1 MSRSLAPPADPPA
14 TEAVATQP
22 DGIARLR
29 ILCAA
34 AMGTVLASY
43 ALLVPA
49 AAAVGWTAGDG
60 LSFDGAFA
68 AAIPLWLAA
77 HQIPLV
83 LAGQPFS
90 VLPLLPTAVLFA
102 VVALGAGW
110 ALRRLGGRFRHD
122 GGPVLVGTAGA
133 HAAVAVLG
141 SALLPR
147 AAEVAA
153 QPWAAMVGAGLLAG
167 SAALTGML
175 RSCGLP
181 PEWRAGPAW
190 LRVGMRAGALAL
202 AGLAAVASVLLVVA
216 LVTGA
221 HRIVAAYGV
230 LAPTFGD
237 GLGVTLLGLAYLPN
251 AAVGALS
258 WAVGA
263 GFTVGTATISPFDA
277 KPGVPSSFPLLAAL
291 PTGVPPL
298 WAPAVLALPVLLGM
312 LVGLSVRRALPVPAD
327 RIRATV
333 VAGLVAASGAT
344 LLALLAGGRLA
355 AGPYDPVRFPP
366 ELIAPATLLWIGGI
380 AAVVVI
386 LRRPVDDP
394 VYVEV
399 VDGDR
404 EPEADPEGPV
414 RVPAARDA
422 DRRRRRRRVGRAPTP
437 SEPRRS
443 GPGADDDPVDDPV
456 DDAGRRR
463 SRSTTGG
470 RRSGGR
476 RRGGRRLGRGPGG
489 RRPGCGRR
497 GGRRPSPDT
506 VPDPASAGRARRRSR
521 PPARRRL
528 FGRRRPDRTAEA
540 AGAEAP
546 PDRGRPGRGAG
557 GGGAGGARDRRPVAR
572 PRSLRGSPA
581 ARRSR
586 RATHGGAHGARGE
599 RGAGCTATGCAS
611 RALRRRTPCG
621 AGAPSVQGAAVASAV
636 RQPRRMRHRVA
647 GPAPL
652 RTATVAVV
660 NRGDGGR
667 PGVV

>member
-1 MSRSLAPPADPPA
+1 MSRSLAPPADLPA
-14 TEAVATQP
+14 ADPVPTQP
-22 DGIARLR
+22 DGVARLR

-216 LVTGA
+216 LVAGA
-221 HRIVAAYGV
+221 PRMVAAYGA
-230 LAPTFGD
+230 LAPSFGD

-291 PTGVPPL
+291 PTGVPPV
-298 WAPAVLALPVLLGM
+298 WAPAVLALPVLLGL
-312 LVGLSVRRALPVPAD
+312 LVGLSVRRALPLAAD

-366 ELIAPATLLWIGGI
+366 ELIAPATLLWIGGV

-394 VYVEV
+394 DYVEV

-404 EPEADPEGPV
+404 EPQADPEGPV
-414 RVPAARDA
+414 RVPAVRGADPDA
-422 DRRRRRRRVGRAPTP
+422 DHDGDPDADHDADPDDVADVAPAA
-437 SEPRRS
+437 R
-443 GPGADDDPVDDPV
+443 PGLSDDPADPDAVSDEREADGAVADVAEDDEDECRVDEGPV
-456 DDAGRRR
+456 DESPVADGAVAAGPPR
-463 SRSTTGG
+463 
-470 RRSGGR
+470 
-476 RRGGRRLGRGPGG
+476 
-489 RRPGCGRR
+489 
-497 GGRRPSPDT
+497 T
-506 VPDPASAGRARRRSR
+506 VPDPASAVAPDAVQS
-521 PPARRRL
+521 PARRRL
-528 FGRRRPDRTAEA
+528 FGRHRPDRA
-540 AGAEAP
+540 AEAP
-546 PDRGRPGRGAG
+546 APQ
-557 GGGAGGARDRRPVAR
+557 R
-572 PRSLRGSPA
+572 PRTVADLVAERAAEERA
-581 ARRSR
+581 AR
-586 RATHGGAHGARGE
+586 GIDAR
-599 RGAGCTATGCAS
+599 
-611 RALRRRTPCG
+611 
-621 AGAPSVQGAAVASAV
+621 
-636 RQPRRMRHRVA
+636 
-647 GPAPL
+647 
-652 RTATVAVV
+652 
-660 NRGDGGR
+660 
-667 PGVV
+667 

>member
-14 TEAVATQP
+14 TDAVATEP

-167 SAALTGML
+167 SAALIGML

-181 PEWRAGPAW
+181 PEWRAAPAW
-190 LRVGMRAGALAL
+190 LRVGIRAGALAL

-221 HRIVAAYGV
+221 HRVVAAYGV

-251 AAVGALS
+251 AAVGGLS

-291 PTGVPPL
+291 PTGVPPV
-298 WAPAVLALPVLLGM
+298 WAPAVLAFPVLLGT

-386 LRRPVDDP
+386 LRRPVDEA
-394 VYVEV
+394 YVEV
-399 VDGDR
+399 VDGDQ

-414 RVPAARDA
+414 RTPAVPDA
-422 DRRRRRRRVGRAPTP
+422 DPDGVAGVAQDARPDP
-437 SEPRRS
+437 SDDPADPAGGDDAVADEPVAA
-443 GPGADDDPVDDPV
+443 GEEDDGEEDDGAMAGDPVDHGPV
-456 DDAGRRR
+456 D
-463 SRSTTGG
+463 
-470 RRSGGR
+470 
-476 RRGGRRLGRGPGG
+476 RGPVASGAVAGG
-489 RRPGCGRR
+489 APRPRSDSA
-497 GGRRPSPDT
+497 PVTPDT
-506 VPDPASAGRARRRSR
+506 APS
-521 PPARRRL
+521 PARRKL

-540 AGAEAP
+540 LAP
-546 PDRGRPGRGAG
+546 K
-557 GGGAGGARDRRPVAR
+557 R
-572 PRSLRGSPA
+572 PRTVADLVAERA
-581 ARRSR
+581 AR
-586 RATHGGAHGARGE
+586 G
-599 RGAGCTATGCAS
+599 
-611 RALRRRTPCG
+611 PD
-621 AGAPSVQGAAVASAV
+621 AP
-636 RQPRRMRHRVA
+636 
-647 GPAPL
+647 
-652 RTATVAVV
+652 
-660 NRGDGGR
+660 
-667 PGVV
+667 

>member
-22 DGIARLR
+22 DGVARLR

-43 ALLVPA
+43 TLLVPA

-175 RSCGLP
+175 RCCGLP
-181 PEWRAGPAW
+181 PEWQAAPAW

-202 AGLAAVASVLLVVA
+202 TGLAAVASVLLVVA

-291 PTGVPPL
+291 PTGVPPV

-414 RVPAARDA
+414 RVPAVRRADHDA
-422 DRRRRRRRVGRAPTP
+422 DPDASDVADVAPDACADP
-437 SEPRRS
+437 SDDPADH
-443 GPGADDDPVDDPV
+443 GAVEGAVADERGTDDPVDDDLVDVDPMDRGAATREPV
-456 DDAGRRR
+456 GGGPANDDVVAGGPEGAGAAAGGAGR
-463 SRSTTGG
+463 S
-470 RRSGGR
+470 
-476 RRGGRRLGRGPGG
+476 
-489 RRPGCGRR
+489 
-497 GGRRPSPDT
+497 
-506 VPDPASAGRARRRSR
+506 VPDSVAVTPDAA
-521 PPARRRL
+521 PARRRP
-528 FGRRRPDRTAEA
+528 FGRRRPDRTADPAPPPRPRTVADLVAERERA
-540 AGAEAP
+540 ATERAARGAE
-546 PDRGRPGRGAG
+546 
-557 GGGAGGARDRRPVAR
+557 
-572 PRSLRGSPA
+572 
-581 ARRSR
+581 
-586 RATHGGAHGARGE
+586 
-599 RGAGCTATGCAS
+599 
-611 RALRRRTPCG
+611 
-621 AGAPSVQGAAVASAV
+621 
-636 RQPRRMRHRVA
+636 
-647 GPAPL
+647 
-652 RTATVAVV
+652 
-660 NRGDGGR
+660 DG
-667 PGVV
+667 

>member
-175 RSCGLP
+175 RCCGLP
-181 PEWRAGPAW
+181 PEWRAAPAW

-422 DRRRRRRRVGRAPTP
+422 DHDDDPDGDDVADVAPDARADP
-437 SEPRRS
+437 SDDPADD
-443 GPGADDDPVDDPV
+443 GAVDDPVADAPGDDDPVDDDAEDDDPWTRRGAADGGRRPAD
-456 DDAGRRR
+456 DDAVADGPERCRTRRRRSPPVPDSVAVTPDAAPRAGGCSADAGRTAPPKRRRRRARALSPTSSRSGRRR
-463 SRSTTGG
+463 SG
-470 RRSGGR
+470 RR
-476 RRGGRRLGRGPGG
+476 
-489 RRPGCGRR
+489 
-497 GGRRPSPDT
+497 
-506 VPDPASAGRARRRSR
+506 
-521 PPARRRL
+521 
-528 FGRRRPDRTAEA
+528 
-540 AGAEAP
+540 
-546 PDRGRPGRGAG
+546 
-557 GGGAGGARDRRPVAR
+557 
-572 PRSLRGSPA
+572 
-581 ARRSR
+581 
-586 RATHGGAHGARGE
+586 
-599 RGAGCTATGCAS
+599 
-611 RALRRRTPCG
+611 
-621 AGAPSVQGAAVASAV
+621 
-636 RQPRRMRHRVA
+636 A
-647 GPAPL
+647 GPT
-652 RTATVAVV
+652 R
-660 NRGDGGR
+660 R
-667 PGVV
+667 

>member
-1 MSRSLAPPADPPA
+1 MSRSLAPPNDLPAADSGSA
-14 TEAVATQP
+14 QP
-22 DGIARLR
+22 DSVVRLR
-29 ILCAA
+29 VLCAA

-43 ALLVPA
+43 TLLVPA

-83 LAGQPFS
+83 LSGQPFS

-110 ALRRLGGRFRHD
+110 ALRRLGGRLRHD
-122 GGPVLVGTAGA
+122 GGPVLVGIAGA

-181 PEWRAGPAW
+181 PEWRTGPAW
-190 LRVGMRAGALAL
+190 LRVGMRGGALAL
-202 AGLAAVASVLLVVA
+202 AGLTAVASVLLVVA
-216 LVTGA
+216 LVT
-221 HRIVAAYGV
+221 AAPRMVTAYRA

-263 GFTVGTATISPFDA
+263 GFSVGTATMSPFDA
-277 KPGVPSSFPLLAAL
+277 RPGVPSSFPLLAAL
-291 PTGVPPL
+291 PTGVPPV
-298 WAPAVLALPVLLGM
+298 WAPAVLALPVIVGL

-366 ELIAPATLLWIGGI
+366 ELVAPATLLWIGGV
-380 AAVVVI
+380 AAVVAI
-386 LRRPVDDP
+386 LRRPDENP
-394 VYVEV
+394 EYAEV
-399 VDGDR
+399 VDEGGRPPAEETAEETAESAADHA
-404 EPEADPEGPV
+404 EDEVEAEEQ
-414 RVPAARDA
+414 A
-422 DRRRRRRRVGRAPTP
+422 DESA
-437 SEPRRS
+437 
-443 GPGADDDPVDDPV
+443 DPVDDDELDTPAADDLDDEDDPDDEDDDTERPAAEHDAPPV
-456 DDAGRRR
+456 EAVDVDPPPAPIVPPPRRKVFRRRAAEPPAPKRPRTVADLVAERAAADRAAREDDAR
-463 SRSTTGG
+463 
-470 RRSGGR
+470 
-476 RRGGRRLGRGPGG
+476 
-489 RRPGCGRR
+489 
-497 GGRRPSPDT
+497 
-506 VPDPASAGRARRRSR
+506 
-521 PPARRRL
+521 
-528 FGRRRPDRTAEA
+528 
-540 AGAEAP
+540 
-546 PDRGRPGRGAG
+546 
-557 GGGAGGARDRRPVAR
+557 
-572 PRSLRGSPA
+572 
-581 ARRSR
+581 
-586 RATHGGAHGARGE
+586 
-599 RGAGCTATGCAS
+599 
-611 RALRRRTPCG
+611 
-621 AGAPSVQGAAVASAV
+621 
-636 RQPRRMRHRVA
+636 
-647 GPAPL
+647 
-652 RTATVAVV
+652 
-660 NRGDGGR
+660 
-667 PGVV
+667 

>member
-1 MSRSLAPPADPPA
+1 VSALAAA
-14 TEAVATQP
+14 TETPARTAVQP
-22 DGIARLR
+22 DGVARLR

-34 AMGTVLASY
+34 ATGSVLLSY

-83 LAGQPFS
+83 LSGQPFS

-167 SAALTGML
+167 AAALTGML

-190 LRVGMRAGALAL
+190 LRVGMRGGALAL
-202 AGLAAVASVLLVVA
+202 AGLLAVASVLLVVA
-216 LVTGA
+216 LVAGA
-221 HRIVAAYGV
+221 PRMVAAYRA

-263 GFTVGTATISPFDA
+263 GFAVGAATGSPFEA
-277 KPGVPSSFPLLAAL
+277 RPGVPSSFPLLAAL
-291 PTGVPPL
+291 PTGAPPV
-298 WAPAVLALPVLLGM
+298 WAPAVLALPVAVGL
-312 LVGLSVRRALPVPAD
+312 LVGLHVRRALPVPAD
-327 RIRATV
+327 RVRATI
-333 VAGLVAASGAT
+333 VAGIVAASGAT

-366 ELIAPATLLWIGGI
+366 ELVAPATLLWIGGV

-386 LRRPVDDP
+386 LRRDESPE
-394 VYVEV
+394 YVEV
-399 VDGDR
+399 LDPVDAADPAPAEPDPEPADDPAAPVDGVDDGEPDGDGDR
-404 EPEADPEGPV
+404 AVDGEP
-414 RVPAARDA
+414 DA
-422 DRRRRRRRVGRAPTP
+422 DESTP
-437 SEPRRS
+437 SETPDVHDVREAEARHVDEVGEPSVPDRVDRADEPDRTRLARS
-443 GPGADDDPVDDPV
+443 G
-456 DDAGRRR
+456 
-463 SRSTTGG
+463 
-470 RRSGGR
+470 
-476 RRGGRRLGRGPGG
+476 LF
-489 RRPGCGRR
+489 
-497 GGRRPSPDT
+497 
-506 VPDPASAGRARRRSR
+506 ARRRSR
-521 PPARRRL
+521 GAPEPPPRPRTVADLVAERARAAAERA
-528 FGRRRPDRTAEA
+528 TAERA
-540 AGAEAP
+540 AAE
-546 PDRGRPGRGAG
+546 R
-557 GGGAGGARDRRPVAR
+557 
-572 PRSLRGSPA
+572 A
-581 ARRSR
+581 AAE
-586 RATHGGAHGARGE
+586 RATAE
-599 RGAGCTATGCAS
+599 RATAE
-611 RALRRRTPCG
+611 RATAERATAERAT
-621 AGAPSVQGAAVASAV
+621 AEQSAV
-636 RQPRRMRHRVA
+636 EA
-647 GPAPL
+647 
-652 RTATVAVV
+652 
-660 NRGDGGR
+660 DGR
-667 PGVV
+667 

>member
-14 TEAVATQP
+14 TDAVATQP
-22 DGIARLR
+22 DGVARLR

-175 RSCGLP
+175 RCCGLP
-181 PEWRAGPAW
+181 PEWHAAPAW

-277 KPGVPSSFPLLAAL
+277 RPGVPSSFPLLAAL
-291 PTGVPPL
+291 PTGVPPV

-414 RVPAARDA
+414 RVPAVRGADHDA
-422 DRRRRRRRVGRAPTP
+422 DDVADVAPDACADLSDDPADPDTADVAP
-437 SEPRRS
+437 ADE
-443 GPGADDDPVDDPV
+443 PGADKRGADDPVDDDVVDGDPV
-456 DDAGRRR
+456 DDDVAARPVAAGGAHR
-463 SRSTTGG
+463 S
-470 RRSGGR
+470 
-476 RRGGRRLGRGPGG
+476 
-489 RRPGCGRR
+489 
-497 GGRRPSPDT
+497 
-506 VPDPASAGRARRRSR
+506 VPDSGAVTPDAA
-521 PPARRRL
+521 PARRRL
-528 FGRRRPDRTAEA
+528 FGRRRPDRPAEPAAPPRPRTVADLVAERERAAAERAAREA
-540 AGAEAP
+540 A
-546 PDRGRPGRGAG
+546 
-557 GGGAGGARDRRPVAR
+557 
-572 PRSLRGSPA
+572 
-581 ARRSR
+581 
-586 RATHGGAHGARGE
+586 
-599 RGAGCTATGCAS
+599 
-611 RALRRRTPCG
+611 
-621 AGAPSVQGAAVASAV
+621 
-636 RQPRRMRHRVA
+636 
-647 GPAPL
+647 
-652 RTATVAVV
+652 
-660 NRGDGGR
+660 DG
-667 PGVV
+667 

>member
-1 MSRSLAPPADPPA
+1 M
-14 TEAVATQP
+14 
-22 DGIARLR
+22 
-29 ILCAA
+29 
-34 AMGTVLASY
+34 LASY

-83 LAGQPFS
+83 LSGQPFS

-110 ALRRLGGRFRHD
+110 ALRRLGGRFRYD

-167 SAALTGML
+167 AAALTGML

-190 LRVGMRAGALAL
+190 LRVGMRGGALAL
-202 AGLAAVASVLLVVA
+202 AGLVAVASVLLVVA

-221 HRIVAAYGV
+221 PRMVAAYGA

-263 GFTVGTATISPFDA
+263 GFTVGAATGSPFDA
-277 KPGVPSSFPLLAAL
+277 NPGVPSSFPLLAAL
-291 PTGVPPL
+291 PTGVPPM
-298 WAPAVLALPVLLGM
+298 WAPAVLALPVAVGL
-312 LVGLSVRRALPVPAD
+312 LVGLFVRRALPAPAD

-333 VAGLVAASGAT
+333 VAGLVAAAGAT

-366 ELIAPATLLWIGGI
+366 ELVAPATLLWIGGV

-386 LRRPVDDP
+386 LRREESPEF
-394 VYVEV
+394 VEV
-399 VDGDR
+399 TD
-404 EPEADPEGPV
+404 
-414 RVPAARDA
+414 
-422 DRRRRRRRVGRAPTP
+422 
-437 SEPRRS
+437 
-443 GPGADDDPVDDPV
+443 
-456 DDAGRRR
+456 
-463 SRSTTGG
+463 TGG
-470 RRSGGR
+470 RR
-476 RRGGRRLGRGPGG
+476 
-489 RRPGCGRR
+489 RRPGRSTT
-497 GGRRPSPDT
+497 RPS
-506 VPDPASAGRARRRSR
+506 
-521 PPARRRL
+521 
-528 FGRRRPDRTAEA
+528 
-540 AGAEAP
+540 
-546 PDRGRPGRGAG
+546 
-557 GGGAGGARDRRPVAR
+557 AR
-572 PRSLRGSPA
+572 P
-581 ARRSR
+581 
-586 RATHGGAHGARGE
+586 
-599 RGAGCTATGCAS
+599 
-611 RALRRRTPCG
+611 
-621 AGAPSVQGAAVASAV
+621 
-636 RQPRRMRHRVA
+636 
-647 GPAPL
+647 
-652 RTATVAVV
+652 
-660 NRGDGGR
+660 
-667 PGVV
+667 

>member
-1 MSRSLAPPADPPA
+1 MSRSLAPPADLPA
-14 TEAVATQP
+14 ADPVATQP
-22 DGIARLR
+22 DGVARLR

-216 LVTGA
+216 LVAGA
-221 HRIVAAYGV
+221 PRMVAAYGA

-291 PTGVPPL
+291 PTGVPPV
-298 WAPAVLALPVLLGM
+298 WAPAVLALPVLLGL

-366 ELIAPATLLWIGGI
+366 ELIAPATLLWIGGV

-394 VYVEV
+394 DYVEV

-404 EPEADPEGPV
+404 EPQSDPEGPV
-414 RVPAARDA
+414 RVPAVPDA
-422 DRRRRRRRVGRAPTP
+422 DPGRLHA
-437 SEPRRS
+437 
-443 GPGADDDPVDDPV
+443 
-456 DDAGRRR
+456 
-463 SRSTTGG
+463 G
-470 RRSGGR
+470 RRSGR
-476 RRGGRRLGRGPGG
+476 A
-489 RRPGCGRR
+489 
-497 GGRRPSPDT
+497 D
-506 VPDPASAGRARRRSR
+506 PDPSDDPARSR
-521 PPARRRL
+521 
-528 FGRRRPDRTAEA
+528 
-540 AGAEAP
+540 
-546 PDRGRPGRGAG
+546 
-557 GGGAGGARDRRPVAR
+557 
-572 PRSLRGSPA
+572 
-581 ARRSR
+581 
-586 RATHGGAHGARGE
+586 
-599 RGAGCTATGCAS
+599 
-611 RALRRRTPCG
+611 
-621 AGAPSVQGAAVASAV
+621 
-636 RQPRRMRHRVA
+636 
-647 GPAPL
+647 
-652 RTATVAVV
+652 
-660 NRGDGGR
+660 
-667 PGVV
+667 

>member
-1 MSRSLAPPADPPA
+1 VSRSLAPPADPPA

-29 ILCAA
+29 ILCVA

-181 PEWRAGPAW
+181 PEWRAAPAW

-221 HRIVAAYGV
+221 QRIVAAYGV

-404 EPEADPEGPV
+404 EPEAEPEGPV
-414 RVPAARDA
+414 RVPAVADADPDGVVGAARDA
-422 DRRRRRRRVGRAPTP
+422 RPDP
-437 SEPRRS
+437 SDDPSAS
-443 GPGADDDPVDDPV
+443 GAMDDPIDDPVDGAEACDSEIGDSEACDPV
-456 DDAGRRR
+456 GDRAEGEGRVGEGRVDEGRVDEGPVGGGPVVDGAVAAGP
-463 SRSTTGG
+463 SRTA
-470 RRSGGR
+470 
-476 RRGGRRLGRGPGG
+476 
-489 RRPGCGRR
+489 
-497 GGRRPSPDT
+497 
-506 VPDPASAGRARRRSR
+506 PDPASAAAPDAVPS
-521 PPARRRL
+521 PARRRL
-528 FGRRRPDRTAEA
+528 LGRRRPDRTAEA
-540 AGAEAP
+540 PAQKHPRTVADLVAERAAAE
-546 PDRGRPGRGAG
+546 R
-557 GGGAGGARDRRPVAR
+557 
-572 PRSLRGSPA
+572 A
-581 ARRSR
+581 ARG
-586 RATHGGAHGARGE
+586 TDAR
-599 RGAGCTATGCAS
+599 
-611 RALRRRTPCG
+611 
-621 AGAPSVQGAAVASAV
+621 
-636 RQPRRMRHRVA
+636 
-647 GPAPL
+647 
-652 RTATVAVV
+652 
-660 NRGDGGR
+660 
-667 PGVV
+667 

>member
-1 MSRSLAPPADPPA
+1 VSRSLAPPADPPA

-181 PEWRAGPAW
+181 PEWRATPAW

-202 AGLAAVASVLLVVA
+202 AGLAAIASVLLLVA

-221 HRIVAAYGV
+221 HRIVAAYGA

-312 LVGLSVRRALPVPAD
+312 LVGLSVRRALAVPAD

-399 VDGDR
+399 VDTDR
-404 EPEADPEGPV
+404 EPEPDPEVPV
-414 RVPAARDA
+414 RVPAARDGGH
-422 DRRRRRRRVGRAPTP
+422 DGVVGAARDARPDP
-437 SEPRRS
+437 S
-443 GPGADDDPVDDPV
+443 DDLVDADPVDDPV
-456 DDAGRRR
+456 DDPANDTVNG
-463 SRSTTGG
+463 TVDDAVDDDVMAD
-470 RRSGGR
+470 
-476 RRGGRRLGRGPGG
+476 
-489 RRPGCGRR
+489 RPEDGAPVDDGAEDA
-497 GGRRPSPDT
+497 PDT
-506 VPDPASAGRARRRSR
+506 VQ
-521 PPARRRL
+521 PPARRRM
-528 FGRRRPDRTAEA
+528 FGRLRPDRT
-540 AGAEAP
+540 EAP
-546 PDRGRPGRGAG
+546 APE
-557 GGGAGGARDRRPVAR
+557 R
-572 PRSLRGSPA
+572 PRTVADLVAERAAAEQA
-581 ARRSR
+581 AR
-586 RATHGGAHGARGE
+586 ATD
-599 RGAGCTATGCAS
+599 
-611 RALRRRTPCG
+611 
-621 AGAPSVQGAAVASAV
+621 AP
-636 RQPRRMRHRVA
+636 
-647 GPAPL
+647 
-652 RTATVAVV
+652 
-660 NRGDGGR
+660 
-667 PGVV
+667 